1 MLSCRHRFRAGFL
14 TGRSWAPSPA
24 GIMQLA
30 WCWTNLMRL
39 RYRRDGSIWVKAPF
53 VRELPIRSEEHTS
66 ELQSLMRISYAV
78 FSLKKNTLIHSQ
90 PLLPLVIIT
99 LAPHII
105 TPQPHTSLTPNHTPP
120 NI

>member
-14 TGRSWAPSPA
+14 PGRSWAPSPA

-53 VRELPIRSEEHTS
+53 VRGLPI
-66 ELQSLMRISYAV
+66 SYTEPQESKVSVRNAKQRHPAA
-78 FSLKKNTLIHSQ
+78 FPTEP
-90 PLLPLVIIT
+90 PLGIAHEYPENGRE
-99 LAPHII
+99 PCRER
-105 TPQPHTSLTPNHTPP
+105 
-120 NI
+120 